1 MLKDKIRSLL
11 TRKKELRNNR
21 GEFMWAW
28 IEDKY
33 GVCVGISKRQFLE
46 FWSEEATLERQ
57 LRDVLKEDGFSPSTE
72 ANAGRYN
79 KASEMQEIYHRE
91 VEGQIKKDD
100 WFQKSLK
107 GQEKQDYNTIFEK

>member
-46 FWSEEATLERQ
+46 FWLNEATLERS
-57 LRDVLKEDGFSPSTE
+57 LRDVLKEDGFSPSQE
-72 ANAGRYN
+72 ANQGRYS
-79 KASEMQEIYHRE
+79 KANEMRE
-91 VEGQIKKDD
+91 EYKDH
-100 WFQKSLK
+100 LK
-107 GQEKQDYNTIFEK
+107 GQEKEDYNTIFKE